1 MKFLLDQNLSAAA
14 AELLR
19 ASGTDVFHTREVE
32 LATAEDVDILQWCRE
47 QARILITLDAD
58 CHALLALSGA
68 TSPSVVRIR
77 IEGLRDEALADLIR
91 RVTQKRCAARLS
103 NHVIGETSAALHR
116 GVHTSGERF
125 RRAAQRSPCVRW
137 VSVAKDPIVAPA
149 ARRLDRRRLGGA
161 YREMPASRWRSSR
174 RAAGATEGLSFGHRT
189 ARFGKTPA

>member
-19 ASGTDVFHTREVE
+19 LSGTDVFHTREVG

-47 QARILITLDAD
+47 QGRILITLDAD

-91 RVTQKRCAARLS
+91 RVAEMTEQDLKTGSAVTVNAKSIRVHRLPL
-103 NHVIGETSAALHR
+103 V
-116 GVHTSGERF
+116 
-125 RRAAQRSPCVRW
+125 
-137 VSVAKDPIVAPA
+137 
-149 ARRLDRRRLGGA
+149 
-161 YREMPASRWRSSR
+161 
-174 RAAGATEGLSFGHRT
+174 
-189 ARFGKTPA
+189 